1 MTRHA
6 QRMQAAAAG
15 LLGALLG
22 GAAALAD
29 DTEVF
34 VNPAAGAAQPN
45 ILLVLDTSGSMDA
58 LVQLPKPP
66 YDPGRTY
73 DGACAA
79 GQLYFRRGPGDP
91 PECNSDARL
100 PAALNSCRAAVDAL
114 SGAAG
119 LWSGRVAQWD
129 EQSVQ
134 WGLLSA
140 ERGDAPLEC
149 EADAGVH
156 GVDAASA
163 RRWAR
168 NGDDLN
174 RWTVDEL
181 QQIDWSRLDV
191 HTLYSANWLNW
202 HHAPNEAAEATRL
215 QTVQSVASAI
225 VGSVDDVN
233 LGLMRFSNTTG
244 AGGDRAEGGMVTHAV
259 TDLAVSRERLIE
271 GINSY
276 TAGGFTPLS
285 ETLFEAGQYL
295 AGRSVVYGLNSTT
308 DGVTPLPS
316 TPESRRAEDQS
327 RYRSPI
333 TQQCQRNYV
342 ILLTDGE
349 PSHDNGADARIA
361 ALPDFRSLVGNGCDG
376 SGPGRCLDDMAAW
389 LHEADLSDLPGRQNA
404 ITYTI
409 GFGPE
414 VAGSATLERVA
425 ARGGGAAYSAGNY
438 TELAEALQNIVGDI
452 LRTGSTFT
460 TPSVAVNAFN
470 RTQTLGELYISVFRP
485 ETTLHWPGN
494 LKKYGLR
501 DGRIVDL
508 RGLDVVDP
516 GSGFFRDGTQDFWS
530 PLVDGGRV
538 DAGGA
543 LSRLPNPPQRRLLT
557 YLGAN
562 PPPNAPAPLVPLDA
576 SNAEL
581 TDAVLGTD
589 AAITRAQLIA
599 WARGTDAPDRDG
611 DGDTT
616 EPAPFMGDPL
626 HARPAVVAYGGSV
639 DAADARD
646 VVVFVPTNDGYLH
659 AVDAR
664 TGRELWSFV
673 PPELLSRLVS
683 LYRNPGVA
691 ARSYGLDGDVRVLK
705 FDVNQDGIVTAAEG
719 DRVWIYFGMRRGGR
733 FYYALDVTDRGSP
746 RLKWRLGPADL
757 PGIGETWSTP
767 AVTRVRIGGAAQNG
781 EHLVLVFGGGY
792 DDSQENYAYTTDDS
806 GHRLFMVDAASG
818 ALLWYAG
825 GPGGAGEPDL
835 RLAHMTH
842 SIPSRISV
850 LDIDGDRFA
859 DRMYAADLGGRVWRF
874 DIWNGNAR
882 GSLVT
887 GGVFARLGAGDDD
900 TPTTQENRRF
910 YYAPDVALIQRR
922 GADPYYNLA
931 IGSGYRGHPLHT
943 ETRDRFYTLRDRNPF
958 GKLAQAAYDAAAPI
972 SESDLIDITDALDTA
987 VIPSTARG
995 WRLELRLDG
1004 GWVGEKVLAEALTV
1018 NGVVMFPTYQP
1029 VPPDALDPCVPAN
1042 GINRVYALQVDTG
1055 RPAVDFSDDQSITA
1069 IDVSTRLVQTG
1080 IASEV
1085 GFALETVVGAGG
1097 GSGSDGSG
1105 DGGGG
1110 GADGSGRDALG
1121 RRSLCYVGVEVLRK
1135 CVQPG
1140 GVVRTFWERT
1150 AEDAGD

>member
-1 MTRHA
+1 MTRHP
-6 QRMQAAAAG
+6 QRLRAAAAG
-15 LLGALLG
+15 LLGTLLCSVPV
-22 GAAALAD
+22 LAD

-45 ILLVLDTSGSMDA
+45 ILLVLDTSGSMSA
-58 LVQLPKPP
+58 RVELPKPP
-66 YDPGRTY
+66 YDPARVY
-73 DGACAA
+73 AGACES

-91 PECNSDARL
+91 PACDSDTRL
-100 PAALNSCRAAVDAL
+100 PEGVNRCRAAVDAL
-114 SGAAG
+114 GGAAG
-119 LWSGRVAQWD
+119 FWSGRIAQWD
-129 EQSVQ
+129 SEGVQ
-134 WGLLSA
+134 WGLLA
-140 ERGDAPLEC
+140 TEREDAPLEC
-149 EADAGVH
+149 EADAGAH
-156 GVDAASA
+156 GIDAASA

-174 RWTVDEL
+174 RWTADQL
-181 QQIDWSRLDV
+181 QQIDWLPLDT
-191 HTLYSANWLNW
+191 HTLYGANWLNW
-202 HHAPNEAAEATRL
+202 YHAPNEAAEATRL
-215 QTVQSVASAI
+215 ETVQSVATAI

-233 LGLMRFSNTTG
+233 LGLMRFSNTAG
-244 AGGDRAEGGMVTHAV
+244 AGGDRAEGGMVTHAIADIA
-259 TDLAVSRERLIE
+259 TSRAQLID
-271 GINSY
+271 GIASY
-276 TAGGFTPLS
+276 TAQGLTPLS

-295 AGRSVVYGLNSTT
+295 AGRSVVYGLNSTA
-308 DGVTPLPS
+308 DGLTLLPS
-316 TPESRRAEDQS
+316 TPASRRPEDQS

-333 TQQCQRNYV
+333 AQQCQRNYV

-349 PSHDNGADARIA
+349 PTHDNSADGRIA
-361 ALPDFRSLVGNGCDG
+361 ALPDFSSLVGNDCDG
-376 SGPGRCLDDMAAW
+376 AGAGRCLDDMAAW

-404 ITYTI
+404 ITYTV

-414 VAGSATLERVA
+414 VDGSATLERVA
-425 ARGGGAAYSAGNY
+425 QRGGGSAYSAGNIS
-438 TELAEALQNIVGDI
+438 ELTDALRNIVGEI

-501 DGRIVDL
+501 GGRIVDL

-516 GSGFFRDGTQDFWS
+516 ATGFFREGTQDYWS
-530 PLVDGGRV
+530 PVVDGGRV

-543 LSRLPNPPQRRLLT
+543 LSRLPNPPGRRVLT
-557 YLGAN
+557 FLGAN
-562 PPPNAPAPLVPLDA
+562 PPPNAPAALEPFDA
-576 SNAEL
+576 ANDEL

-589 AAITRAQLIA
+589 ADITRAELIA
-599 WARGTDAPDRDG
+599 WARGSDAPDGDA

-616 EPAPFMGDPL
+616 EAAPFMGDPL

-639 DAADARD
+639 DSADARD

-664 TGRELWSFV
+664 TGRELWAFV
-673 PPELLSRLVS
+673 PSELLPRLVS

-705 FDVNQDGIVTAAEG
+705 FDANQDGIVTAADG

-733 FYYALDVTDRGSP
+733 FYYALDITDRERP
-746 RLKWRLGPADL
+746 RLKWRLGPGEL

-781 EHLVLVFGGGY
+781 EYLVLVFGGGY
-792 DDSQENYAYTTDDS
+792 DDSQENFAFTTDDS
-806 GHRLFMVDAASG
+806 GHRIYMVDAASG

-835 RLAHMTH
+835 PHPNMTH
-842 SIPSRISV
+842 SIASRISV
-850 LDIDGDRFA
+850 VDIDGDRFA
-859 DRMYAADLGGRVWRF
+859 DRMYAADLGGRIWRF

-882 GSLVT
+882 AGLVT
-887 GGVFARLGAGDDD
+887 GGVLAQLGAGDAD
-900 TPTTQENRRF
+900 TPTIQEHRRF

-931 IGSGYRGHPLHT
+931 IGSGHRGHPLHT
-943 ETRDRFYTLRDRNPF
+943 ETRDRFYSLRDRNPF
-958 GKLAQAAYDAAAPI
+958 GKLDQAAYDGLAPI
-972 SESDLIDITDALDTA
+972 GEDDLVDITDTLATA
-987 VIPSTARG
+987 VIPSNARG
-995 WRLELRLDG
+995 WRLELRLNG

-1018 NGVVMFPTYQP
+1018 NGVVLFPTYQP
-1029 VPPDALDPCVPAN
+1029 VPPAELDPCVPAN
-1042 GINRVYALQVDTG
+1042 GINRVYAVSVDTG

-1085 GFALETVVGAGG
+1085 GFALEAAVEAGG
-1097 GSGSDGSG
+1097 GPDDGGPGGG
-1105 DGGGG
+1105 DGGD
-1110 GADGSGRDALG
+1110 ADGGNRDALG

-1140 GVVRTFWERT
+1140 GVVRSFWERT
-1150 AEDAGD
+1150 AEDTSD